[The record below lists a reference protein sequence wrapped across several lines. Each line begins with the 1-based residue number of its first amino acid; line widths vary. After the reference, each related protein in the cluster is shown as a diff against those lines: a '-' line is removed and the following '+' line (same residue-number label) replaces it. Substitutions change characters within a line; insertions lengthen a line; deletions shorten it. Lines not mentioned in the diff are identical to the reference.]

1 MFVLS
6 FFHVLFLSAL
16 NIVGKKTEKDPE
28 TDADGKNEEL
38 EQDPVLPGR
47 TRHTVTPALHGC
59 TLEVKKGEL
68 VAIVGAVGSGKSR

>member
-1 MFVLS
+1 MAFLNPLLCFS
-6 FFHVLFLSAL
+6 VLFFF
-16 NIVGKKTEKDPE
+16 VFPKKDPE
-28 TDADGKNEEL
+28 TDADGDGEK
-38 EQDPVLPGR
+38 EQEPMLPGR